1 MYTTKQGPWRKREM
15 KASISSSPDRI
26 CLLQPVCRL
35 RPLLFLLLLLRRF
48 YTHVFSGRDEDLEEL
63 EENGPMTGPK
73 TRRSWQRTKTKKLG
87 KRGEKHQGE
96 SRPKKRKSPPP
107 KFQHRQRLYRPG
119 KKGMMYEAPFRIS
132 PFPSLSRA
140 RAPLP
145 LLACEKRN
153 PMSCLPR
160 SRSPPVGLPSP
171 AHEMSFTG
179 PKRKETNADV
189 LSRSLTLLRHF
200 DAKLSREATLEGT
213 TCLLLLLLLS
223 LLRETVST
231 SLGRGGRLM
240 DAEKEKEERRSYT
253 SEEGDFLMSD
263 AFGGGGEDAGATR

>member
-1 MYTTKQGPWRKREM
+1 M
-15 KASISSSPDRI
+15 
-26 CLLQPVCRL
+26 
-35 RPLLFLLLLLRRF
+35 RPPFESRRF
-48 YTHVFSGRDEDLEEL
+48 
-63 EENGPMTGPK
+63 
-73 TRRSWQRTKTKKLG
+73 
-87 KRGEKHQGE
+87 
-96 SRPKKRKSPPP
+96 
-107 KFQHRQRLYRPG
+107 RL
-119 KKGMMYEAPFRIS
+119 
-132 PFPSLSRA
+132 SLSRA

-160 SRSPPVGLPSP
+160 SRSPPVGLPPP
-171 AHEMSFTG
+171 AHEMSFTD
-179 PKRKETNADV
+179 PKRKETNAGV